1 MRREEK
7 RPMELRPVDEDV
19 RRERD
24 VIRLQKPGEIAE
36 AVPEEPVRL
45 GKPAAESETP
55 SLLFVPER
63 REVEVRTHQPG
74 IEALIE
80 ESAIVEAT
88 EQSWGGE
95 SANRHPIPW
104 GWFALIGL
112 VIVAAVVWS
121 LAQMTESRGKA
132 VAIRKETDSALI
144 SEQIEEAEARAL
156 IERLESLLAAFFSC
170 KTIDGWQGMVRQPER
185 VMPLIRD
192 YHAIHPE
199 MPGPLRSVRVLEP
212 ITIDRH
218 ANFWMASVM
227 LASGELRSLLI
238 ETDGMGEPRLDWET
252 FVCHQPMPWDEFARN
267 RPQDKPMDF
276 RVYVEADHFFSH
288 EFSDSNQWL
297 SFRLTALDA
306 DETLFGYLRTD
317 HEDVQR
323 MLACL
328 RYNQGRKTSLIL
340 RLNVPHGLQSPRG
353 VVIEKLM
360 SPRWIYLTSPSL
372 EP

>member
-1 MRREEK
+1 
-7 RPMELRPVDEDV
+7 
-19 RRERD
+19 
-24 VIRLQKPGEIAE
+24 
-36 AVPEEPVRL
+36 
-45 GKPAAESETP
+45 
-55 SLLFVPER
+55 
-63 REVEVRTHQPG
+63 
-74 IEALIE
+74 
-80 ESAIVEAT
+80 
-88 EQSWGGE
+88 
-95 SANRHPIPW
+95 
-104 GWFALIGL
+104 
-112 VIVAAVVWS
+112 
-121 LAQMTESRGKA
+121 
-132 VAIRKETDSALI
+132 
-144 SEQIEEAEARAL
+144 
-156 IERLESLLAAFFSC
+156 
-170 KTIDGWQGMVRQPER
+170 
-185 VMPLIRD
+185 
-192 YHAIHPE
+192 
-199 MPGPLRSVRVLEP
+199 
-212 ITIDRH
+212 
-218 ANFWMASVM
+218 M